1 MPQRPTKHHE
11 EQIKQFL
18 KKLKTAISQ
27 KHLILIGRKENL
39 ETLSKLGLTLKNALD
54 IIYTLTIT
62 DHISGPEP
70 DNKGRPGDI
79 WKFIKRLEAKNIY
92 IKLCDLKDNTG
103 KIICVSFHETKY
115 EKGEGI

>member
-1 MPQRPTKHHE
+1 MPQRLTKHYE

-18 KKLKTAISQ
+18 KKLKTAVSQ

-62 DHISGPEP
+62 DYESGP
-70 DNKGRPGDI
+70 DRDDKGRPGDI
-79 WKFIKRLEAKNIY
+79 WKFTKRLGAKNIY
-92 IKLCDLKDNTG
+92 IKLRDLKDNFG
-103 KIICVSFHETKY
+103 KIICISFHEKIY
-115 EKGEGI
+115 